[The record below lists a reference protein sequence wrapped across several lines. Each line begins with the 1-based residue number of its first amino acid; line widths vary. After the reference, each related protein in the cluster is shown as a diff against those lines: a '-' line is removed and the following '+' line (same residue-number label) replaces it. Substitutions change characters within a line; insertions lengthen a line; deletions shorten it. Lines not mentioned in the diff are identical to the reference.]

1 MVMHAAATGSLA
13 DRHVLVTGGAK
24 GIGEGIVIGAL
35 ERGAAVTF
43 LDIDVPGGEALVE
56 RLRAEHGADCPLAFR
71 PADVTDSAAVTAAVA
86 AAAEQ
91 FGPVLGLVNNAG
103 VNSYADPVTMTEQ
116 QWDAFFAIDLKSSW
130 LMCRA
135 VLPAMRA
142 ARRGSIIQ
150 IASVHARMTYP
161 HYFPY
166 AAAKSGLVGLTR
178 NLALDEG
185 RHGIRVNAVSPGYT
199 LTPMLRDYFRREP
212 AAEQQALA
220 VHPLGVFAEPRDI
233 ANVVCFLLSDEAR
246 FVTGADWLVDGGLT
260 ARFAG

>member
-1 MVMHAAATGSLA
+1 MVTVSSTGSLA
-13 DRHVLVTGGAK
+13 GRHVLVTGGAK
-24 GIGEGIVIGAL
+24 GIGEGIVRGAL
-35 ERGAAVTF
+35 LRGAQVTCC
-43 LDIDVPGGEALVE
+43 DIDGPGGRALSE
-56 RLRAEHGADCPLAFR
+56 QLRAEHGAQVPLLFAQT
-71 PADVTDSAAVTAAVA
+71 DVTDFAQVTAAVA
-86 AAAEQ
+86 AGVAA

-103 VNSYADPVTMTEQ
+103 RNSYADPVAMTEQ
-116 QWDAFFAIDLKSSW
+116 EWDDFFDLDLKSTW
-130 LMCRA
+130 LMCKA
-135 VLPAMRA
+135 VLPLMRA
-142 ARRGSIIQ
+142 AGTGSIVQ

-161 HYFPY
+161 NYFPY